1 MELDK
6 ISLRNLKKCKT
17 NYNVITWNDNNDISS
32 WNGVNVNNNRVSEI
46 YISGNDNIHG
56 KVSIPVSIGN
66 PCGFQFL
73 KKLEIRGN
81 YHNLGDIIPPWIGYL
96 KKLEHLDLSNNELE
110 GIVPHTFN
118 NLTNLKN
125 LFLHQN
131 KLVGNIDEIP
141 LEKCRK
147 LEYVTLYANNFTK
160 NKERT
165 ERLIKKLS
173 CNPNLGWNARDDY
186 DPSHDRI
193 YNLVEMNKDHEVYDD
208 TASNEDYTPQ
218 YCVVS

>member
-6 ISLRNLKKCKT
+6 ISLRKLKECKT
-17 NYNVITWNDNNDISS
+17 NYNVITWNDNNYISS
-32 WNGVNVNNNRVSEI
+32 WNGVNVDNNRVSEI

-110 GIVPHTFN
+110 GVVPHTFN

-125 LFLHQN
+125 LILHNN

-160 NKERT
+160 NKERR
-165 ERLIKKLS
+165 ERLRKKLS

-186 DPSHDRI
+186 DHSHDRI
-193 YNLVEMNKDHEVYDD
+193 YNLVEMNKNKDKVYDD
-208 TASNEDYTPQ
+208 TASNEF
-218 YCVVS
+218 CNIS